1 LNGDIETGTS
11 MRIRATLLL
20 TVVTLVL
27 VSAAPAFAAIKIL
40 RIEYDPPGPNT
51 GTNRNVNEEFV
62 VLENRGSRNILFRGW
77 RLRDASKRP
86 NRYLFADTFR
96 LAAGKR
102 VRIHSGRG
110 DDDRNDLYW
119 GFDSYIWK
127 NGGDTAVLRDDS
139 GGQADRCQYSGRGT
153 SPVMC

>member
-1 LNGDIETGTS
+1 

-20 TVVTLVL
+20 AALTLVL

-40 RIEYDPPGPNT
+40 RIEYKPSGSNT
-51 GTNRNVNEEFV
+51 VTNRHVNKEFV
-62 VLENRGSRNILFRGW
+62 VLENTGGRRIMLNGW

-86 NRYLFADTFR
+86 NRYLFDDTFG
-96 LAAGKR
+96 LAASKR

-127 NGGDTAVLRDDS
+127 NRGDTAVLRDDS
-139 GGQADRCQYSGRGT
+139 GGQADRCHYSGRGT
-153 SPVMC
+153 SPVTC